1 MRLLSL
7 LVLLLF
13 AASAH
18 AETITLTTQQART
31 VFVGLQALAGYEDQ
45 TNAKPVLRVYA
56 LSPAVRVAIKNDL
69 VALTPVIEAYNK
81 ARGEELCSLVP
92 TSCAIAKDD
101 GPNLLAIAK
110 FDEAAG
116 KVKIT
121 RDLTRLSVDD
131 LQLDKNDHITGSILA
146 ALAPVMAPEV
156 AK

>member
-1 MRLLSL
+1 MRHLFL
-7 LVLLLF
+7 LVPLLF
-13 AASAH
+13 AGSAH
-18 AETITLTTQQART
+18 AESMTLTTQQART

-45 TNAKPVLRVYA
+45 ANAKPVLRVYA

-81 ARGEELCSLVP
+81 ARSEELCRLVP
-92 TSCAIAKDD
+92 TSCAIGKDD

-116 KVKIT
+116 KVRIT

-146 ALAPVMAPEV
+146 ALAPVMMSEV
-156 AK
+156 TK